1 MNVVDS
7 KSTAPAGVINAT
19 KVNRLLLAAM
29 CVVVWAL
36 LAFYEQAQLQRI
48 EAQSLFLYDDL
59 FFINSMKVPAGL
71 LAYAGC
77 FLTQFFYYPALGAA
91 IFVGLLVA
99 VYLLTRKA
107 FHISAN
113 YAMVA
118 MLPMLL
124 LLATNTQLGY
134 WIYYIKHPGYWFV
147 ATLGTIVGL
156 LAIWL
161 FNRASYKLHIPV
173 IIVWTLLGYPL
184 FGFYALF
191 SAICM
196 AVIALSMAIR
206 NGNRKRLIFDGAAV
220 LLVALVLV
228 YEVPV
233 FWYDYYNSV
242 AVEYIHTVGLPTYN
256 WDVSSDAFIRSIITY
271 WVPFV
276 LLFLVQIVFAA
287 LYNKL
292 TGSSKNVTK
301 SYVVQAAAL
310 LVAVIFCYFYW
321 YKNTN
326 FRIENK
332 QDAAMWQGD
341 WKRVAALAHDT
352 ELPSR
357 QIVLNR
363 NIALL
368 NTGEAGEKMFT
379 FPDGSADVDAP
390 MAVHLTHTGGLM
402 SYWCFGKFNFCY
414 RWCVENAV
422 ERGWTVEYLKHA
434 VRSMLLNGEYTL
446 VKRYTNILKHTLFHR
461 EWAERYERLAD
472 KPEAIAKMPEFAL
485 PLSMAVYPD
494 ALDVDESFVEAY
506 LLKNIAMG
514 STLVHSPT
522 FSEAALMFSLTRK
535 DIRGFW
541 GNLNRYLY
549 SRQLRRLPTH
559 YQEAILM
566 FSKLDKSV
574 DVSRIPIDDGIKH
587 HFEAFRKRV
596 SSLKGKKLDEMA
608 PHFKQ
613 DFGNTYW
620 YFYHFVRKIKTN

>member
-1 MNVVDS
+1 MDVIDS
-7 KSTAPAGVINAT
+7 KSTTPRSVT
-19 KVNRLLLAAM
+19 KVNRLLLAAI

-36 LAFYEQAQLQRI
+36 LAFYEQAQLLRI

-59 FFINSMKVPAGL
+59 FFINSMKVPAGML
-71 LAYAGC
+71 GYIGC
-77 FLTQFFYYPALGAA
+77 FLTQFLYYPALGAA
-91 IFVGLLVA
+91 IFVALLAV

-107 FHISAN
+107 FRISAH

-147 ATLGTIVGL
+147 AALGTIVGL

-173 IIVWTLLGYPL
+173 IIVWTIVGYPL

-191 SAICM
+191 SALCM

-206 NGNRKRLIFDGAAV
+206 NGNRKRLIFDGFAV

-228 YEVPV
+228 FEVPV
-233 FWYDYYNSV
+233 FWYDYYNAV
-242 AVEYIHTVGLPTYN
+242 AIENIHTAGLPTYH
-256 WDVSSDAFIRSIITY
+256 WDITSDAFIRSIYFY
-271 WVPFV
+271 WAPFA
-276 LLFLVQIVFAA
+276 LLFLVQLVFAA

-292 TGSSKNVTK
+292 SGTGKDSKK
-301 SYVVQAAAL
+301 GLAVQIL
-310 LVAVIFCYFYW
+310 LLASAVLFCYFWW

-332 QDAAMWQGD
+332 QDAAMWRDD
-341 WKRVAALAHDT
+341 WKSVAEYARDT

-368 NTGEAGEKMFT
+368 NTGDAGEKMFT
-379 FPDGSADVDAP
+379 FPDGSADIDAP

-472 KPEAIAKMPEFAL
+472 KPEAIAKVAEFKL
-485 PLSMAVYPD
+485 PLSMAVYAD

-506 LLKNIAMG
+506 LLNNIATG
-514 STLVHSPT
+514 ATLVHSPT

-535 DIRGFW
+535 DTRGFW
-541 GNLNRYLY
+541 SNLNRYLY
-549 SRQLRRLPTH
+549 NRQLRRLPTH
-559 YQEAILM
+559 YQEAILL
-566 FSKLDKSV
+566 FSNLDRSV
-574 DVSRIPIDDGIKH
+574 DASRIPIDESIKNR
-587 HFEAFRKRV
+587 FKAFMSRV
-596 SSLKGKKLDEMA
+596 SKYKGQKEEDMA

-620 YFYHFVRKIKTN
+620 YFYFFVRKIKTN